1 MYKLE
6 FDTEIPKICVPIVGT
21 KEAEIIKTAEKLV
34 AAQVDLV
41 EWRADYCS
49 WILEDERLCLFLQ
62 KLRNTMGATPVLFT
76 IRTTAEGGEL
86 SLSFEQ
92 YIHTLQVAAQSDC
105 VDYIDVEMFWQ
116 DRALPESESVTEA
129 SIREAVQT
137 LQQHVQVIGSYHDFQ
152 GTPEAVQITKRLL
165 TMREN
170 GADIPKMAVMPQKKE
185 DVLSL
190 MCATLQA
197 KRQIPDTPIITMSM
211 GALGAVSRVAG
222 ANFGSAVTF
231 GCYGETSAPGQ
242 IPLEELRVVLKRLQ
256 LS

>member
-49 WILEDERLCLFLQ
+49 WILEDERLRLFLQ
-62 KLRNTMGATPVLFT
+62 KLRHSMGAAPLLFT

-242 IPLEELRVVLKRLQ
+242 IPLEELRGVLKRLQ